1 MVMPFARRDIEAAG
15 AGTSASGADSPAAK
29 KGKPELAA
37 ARPSLTRSEALA
49 FAAVLALFTAGIFC
63 VFLAAPRREFGQI
76 LRLPRSLAD
85 VRLLKNNLAVYAR
98 DHQVNFIL
106 GYCSI
111 YIFMQTFMIPGT
123 IFMSLLAGALFGVI
137 KGGILV
143 VFTATAG
150 ASSCYFVSKLI
161 GRPLVCWLWPEK
173 LRYFQS
179 EIAKR
184 KEKLLNYM
192 LFLRITPTLPN
203 TFINMASPIVDI
215 PFHIFFAATLV
226 GLIPASYI
234 TVKAGRA
241 LGDLKSVRELYDFKT
256 LVVLFLIGSVAV
268 ALENPTEASSKR
280 PRNFLGLR
288 KPNRSI
294 FQKAQAWVSREAR
307 LRNLIG
313 FHLGFIRDTA
323 QIHLPL
329 RLDRREKM
337 ATLSMVSV
345 PVAPSSLPLS
355 TRGRSSSLSFS
366 APKKGGIGHGG
377 LRIEC
382 IRIGGVEIPNHKR
395 VEYSLQYI
403 HGIGRTRSRQILLDL
418 NFDNKVTK
426 DLSEEEVITLRKE
439 VSKYMIEGDL
449 KRFNRVAIERL
460 KEIRCYRGIRHK
472 LGLPVR
478 GQRTKNN
485 CRTLKGKRASVAK
498 KKSSSSQEE

>member
-1 MVMPFARRDIEAAG
+1 MAMPFVRRDIEAAG
-15 AGTSASGADSPAAK
+15 AGAGSDDSPAAK
-29 KGKPELAA
+29 KGKPELPG
-37 ARPSLTRSEALA
+37 ARPALTRSEAFA

-63 VFLAAPRREFGQI
+63 VFLTAPRREFGQI

-85 VRLLKNNLAVYAR
+85 VRLLKDNLAVYAR
-98 DHQVNFIL
+98 DYQANFIL

-161 GRPLVCWLWPEK
+161 GRPIVSWLWPEK

-268 ALENPTEASSKR
+268 APT
-280 PRNFLGLR
+280 
-288 KPNRSI
+288 I
-294 FQKAQAWVSREAR
+294 
-307 LRNLIG
+307 
-313 FHLGFIRDTA
+313 
-323 QIHLPL
+323 
-329 RLDRREKM
+329 
-337 ATLSMVSV
+337 
-345 PVAPSSLPLS
+345 
-355 TRGRSSSLSFS
+355 
-366 APKKGGIGHGG
+366 
-377 LRIEC
+377 
-382 IRIGGVEIPNHKR
+382 
-395 VEYSLQYI
+395 
-403 HGIGRTRSRQILLDL
+403 
-418 NFDNKVTK
+418 
-426 DLSEEEVITLRKE
+426 
-439 VSKYMIEGDL
+439 L
-449 KRFNRVAIERL
+449 KR
-460 KEIRCYRGIRHK
+460 K
-472 LGLPVR
+472 
-478 GQRTKNN
+478 RTY
-485 CRTLKGKRASVAK
+485 
-498 KKSSSSQEE
+498 E

>member
-1 MVMPFARRDIEAAG
+1 MAMPFARRDIEATG
-15 AGTSASGADSPAAK
+15 PSASGGQDSPAAK
-29 KGKPELAA
+29 KGKPELAAAA

-63 VFLAAPRREFGQI
+63 VFLTAPRHEFGQI

-85 VRLLKNNLAVYAR
+85 VRLLKDNLAVYAR

-161 GRPLVCWLWPEK
+161 GRPLVYWLWPEK

-268 ALENPTEASSKR
+268 VPT
-280 PRNFLGLR
+280 
-288 KPNRSI
+288 I
-294 FQKAQAWVSREAR
+294 
-307 LRNLIG
+307 
-313 FHLGFIRDTA
+313 
-323 QIHLPL
+323 
-329 RLDRREKM
+329 
-337 ATLSMVSV
+337 
-345 PVAPSSLPLS
+345 
-355 TRGRSSSLSFS
+355 
-366 APKKGGIGHGG
+366 
-377 LRIEC
+377 
-382 IRIGGVEIPNHKR
+382 
-395 VEYSLQYI
+395 
-403 HGIGRTRSRQILLDL
+403 
-418 NFDNKVTK
+418 
-426 DLSEEEVITLRKE
+426 
-439 VSKYMIEGDL
+439 L
-449 KRFNRVAIERL
+449 KR
-460 KEIRCYRGIRHK
+460 K
-472 LGLPVR
+472 
-478 GQRTKNN
+478 RTY
-485 CRTLKGKRASVAK
+485 
-498 KKSSSSQEE
+498 E